1 MSLELQQVHAAR
13 CDDLPGAYS
22 TRKLQSQPMNSAS
35 TVLTGLASLTSR
47 QLINRIARAT
57 SPQLPSLSISRCT
70 GLGLPL
76 ASIIRGNASRAPG
89 LYRGVFEMGGCRAVL
104 AGTSIFELPD
114 ARPPTFD
121 QALHGFGWLHDLQA
135 GDTQLYRIFA
145 RGIIAEWLELK
156 VYKSASARQPHT
168 LATRLINWIQCA
180 PFLLHGAS
188 RGFEASFMD
197 SVTRQTRLLTR
208 RGVNHFLPANR
219 LMSAIAMVYAT
230 FGTTGLEGLQ
240 KTALNRL
247 SHELDQQILP
257 DGGHVSRNGQTL
269 LDLLV
274 LLIPLRDALNKALLE
289 IPEPVN
295 AALERMLPMLRLL
308 THSDGGLAVFN
319 GVAATKAGSIRA
331 VLDKDMIRG
340 RPLAIAP
347 HSGYSRIVHGTASIV
362 MDTGMPPAPGRNPA
376 AACSPLAFELCDGAH
391 RIIVNCGSRQSA
403 DARWRTASRRTS
415 AHSTM
420 TLGELD
426 TSAVIDNFFTAA
438 LFRTPALITHGD
450 VEAEVRSEDHG
461 SVITARHSA
470 YVNAF
475 GLVHERQLFLDANG
489 TDLRG
494 EDRIDAD
501 PRVRD
506 AAYDPG
512 FAIRFHLHPSIK
524 ATRSRDG
531 ASIMLMLPNKV
542 GWRFSA
548 RGGRISLESSV
559 YLPDSKSPR
568 PTEQIV
574 ISGMAGRSDRILW
587 AFKRIKNTSK
597 LRPQKPQCA
606 PELPLNAG

>member
-1 MSLELQQVHAAR
+1 
-13 CDDLPGAYS
+13 
-22 TRKLQSQPMNSAS
+22 MNSAS
-35 TVLTGLASLTSR
+35 TVLTGLASLSSK
-47 QLINRIARAT
+47 QLVNRIARAT
-57 SPQLPSLSISRCT
+57 SPKLPSLSMSRCT

-76 ASIIRGNASRAPG
+76 ASIIKGNASRAPG

-121 QALHGFGWLHDLQA
+121 HALHGFGWLHDLQA
-135 GDTQLYRIFA
+135 GNTQLYRIFA
-145 RGIIAEWLELK
+145 RGIVAEWLELK
-156 VYKSASARQPHT
+156 VYRSASARQSQT
-168 LATRLINWIQCA
+168 LAARLINWIQCA
-180 PFLLHGAS
+180 PFLLQGAS

-197 SVTRQTRLLTR
+197 SLTRQTRLLTR

-240 KTALNRL
+240 KTALSRL

-269 LDLLV
+269 AELLV

-308 THSDGGLAVFN
+308 THSDGGLTVFN
-319 GVAATKAGSIRA
+319 GVAATSAGSIKA
-331 VLDKDMIRG
+331 VLDRDLVCG
-340 RPLAIAP
+340 RPLSVAP
-347 HSGYSRIVHGTASIV
+347 HSGYCRIVHGAASIV
-362 MDTGMPPAPGRNPA
+362 MDTGLPPAPGRNPA

-391 RIIVNCGSRQSA
+391 RIVVNCGSRQGA
-403 DARWRTASRRTS
+403 DARWRTASRLTS

-426 TSAVIDNFFTAA
+426 TSAVIDNFFTAG
-438 LFRTPALITHGD
+438 LFNTPALITNGD

-461 SVITARHSA
+461 SIISARHSA

-475 GLVHERQLFLDANG
+475 GLAHERQLFLDVNG

-494 EDRIDAD
+494 EDRVVAD
-501 PRVRD
+501 SQISE
-506 AAYDPG
+506 AAYDPN
-512 FAIRFHLHPSIK
+512 FAIRFHLHPSVK
-524 ATRSRDG
+524 ATMSRDG
-531 ASIMLMLPNKV
+531 ASIMLLLPNKV

-548 RGGRISLESSV
+548 RGGKLSLESSV

-568 PTEQIV
+568 STEQIV
-574 ISGMAGRSDRILW
+574 ISGVAGRPDRILW
-587 AFKRIKNTSK
+587 AFKRIKNASRSRSHK
-597 LRPQKPQCA
+597 IQCA

>member
-1 MSLELQQVHAAR
+1 
-13 CDDLPGAYS
+13 
-22 TRKLQSQPMNSAS
+22 MNSAS
-35 TVLTGLASLTSR
+35 TVLTGLASLSSK
-47 QLINRIARAT
+47 QLVNRIARAT
-57 SPQLPSLSISRCT
+57 SPTLPSLSMSRCT

-89 LYRGVFEMGGCRAVL
+89 LYRGVFELGGCRVVL
-104 AGTSIFELPD
+104 AGTSIFKLPD
-114 ARPPTFD
+114 TRPPSFD
-121 QALHGFGWLHDLQA
+121 HALNGFGWLHDLQA
-135 GDTQLYRIFA
+135 GNSQLYRIFA
-145 RGIIAEWLELK
+145 RGIVAEWLELK
-156 VYKSASARQPHT
+156 VYRSARARQPQT
-168 LATRLINWIQCA
+168 LAARLINWIQCA

-197 SVTRQTRLLTR
+197 SLTRQTRLLAR

-240 KTALNRL
+240 KTALSRL

-269 LDLLV
+269 VDLLV

-289 IPEPVN
+289 IPGPVN

-319 GVAATKAGSIRA
+319 GVTATSTGGIKAI
-331 VLDKDMIRG
+331 LDRDPVRG
-340 RPLAIAP
+340 RPVSIAP
-347 HSGYSRIVHGTASIV
+347 HTGYCRIVHGAASII
-362 MDTGMPPAPGRNPA
+362 MDTGTPPAPGRNPA

-391 RIIVNCGSRQSA
+391 RIVVNCGSRQGA
-403 DARWRTASRRTS
+403 DAGWRTASRLTS

-426 TSAVIDNFFTAA
+426 TSTIIDNFFTTA
-438 LFRTPALITHGD
+438 LFSTPALISNGD
-450 VEAEVRSEDHG
+450 VGAEVLSEEHG
-461 SVITARHSA
+461 SIISAHHSA
-470 YVNAF
+470 YLNAF
-475 GLVHERQLFLDANG
+475 GLEHERQLFLDANG

-494 EDRIDAD
+494 EDRVVAGTPNNDATVD
-501 PRVRD
+501 PN
-506 AAYDPG
+506 
-512 FAIRFHLHPSIK
+512 FAIRFHLHPSVK
-524 ATRSRDG
+524 ATLSRDG
-531 ASIMLMLPNKV
+531 ASIMLLLPNKV

-548 RGGRISLESSV
+548 RGGKLSLEPSV

-574 ISGMAGRSDRILW
+574 ISGMAGRPDRVLW
-587 AFKRIKNTSK
+587 AFKRIKNAAK
-597 LRPQKPQCA
+597 PRPHNAQCA